1 MRQPEFQ
8 NSAGRLHALLR
19 SIPAGRSLLE
29 VLPPLIGVDSK
40 DSKERQQAT
49 LRVLMELHQVYIEF
63 CEDMLIADISEKQR
77 EMMLKGLGGLRET
90 LYPINLDG
98 PLRPPNETEIHSLK
112 VCATFIEEDSPIT
125 VDDIEAIRTSIA
137 DLRSQVDN
145 SKISPTLRKALRE
158 LIRLSEDVINRF
170 NIHGARGLKRAFKA
184 MLADAAEL
192 FGMVDPTMDRE
203 DLKTSPAWAAILEH
217 LRIVDSV
224 ASKLLKYKPLL
235 ETAGQLLIGGPPIT

>member
-19 SIPAGRSLLE
+19 SIPTGRSLLE

-49 LRVLMELHQVYIEF
+49 LRVLVELHQVFIEF
-63 CEDMLIADISEKQR
+63 CEDMRIADISEQQR
-77 EMMLKGLGGLRET
+77 EMMMKGLGSLRET

-98 PLRPPNETEIHSLK
+98 GLRPPTEAEIYLLK

-125 VDDIEAIRTSIA
+125 VDDIDAIRASIA

-145 SKISPTLRKALRE
+145 SKISPTLRKALLE
-158 LIRLSEDVINRF
+158 LIRLSEDAINRF
-170 NIHGARGLKRAFKA
+170 DIHGARGLKRAFKA
-184 MLADAAEL
+184 MLIDAAEL
-192 FGMVDPTMDRE
+192 FGMVDPTTERE
-203 DLKTSPAWAAILEH
+203 ELKSSAAWAAILKH